1 MAPPLKHDWEK
12 VYNEYLRS
20 ACTLREL
27 SKRHGIAY
35 SSITRKSSR
44 EKWFVKRDE
53 YQKSAREAVATE
65 LAKQV
70 DERNDTLG
78 AIAVKSGEEQLKRS
92 MRTGDRL
99 YTLFQ
104 AAVTAMQQGDLRT
117 MRQAID
123 AWVTL
128 DSHMRKVHRIDDNVD
143 RPIVNISVLSALPDR
158 PAPVIVE
165 AG

>member
-1 MAPPLKHDWEK
+1 M
-12 VYNEYLRS
+12 
-20 ACTLREL
+20 
-27 SKRHGIAY
+27 
-35 SSITRKSSR
+35 
-44 EKWFVKRDE
+44 KRDE